1 MGPGGRGDA
10 STPHAGAPGLQ
21 EVQSPLTGVKAPR
34 GTALLPAPHRPGAEP
49 SSGPAHDVTK
59 APGGEMSIS
68 GPPKGR
74 EKSPSRTRP
83 VMQTQISRAG
93 FTF

>member
-10 STPHAGAPGLQ
+10 SAPRAGALRLQ
-21 EVQSPLTGVKAPR
+21 EVQSPLTGVKGPR
-34 GTALLPAPHRPGAEP
+34 GTALLPPAHRPGAEP

-59 APGGEMSIS
+59 ASGGELSIS
-68 GPPKGR
+68 RPPKGR
-74 EKSPSRTRP
+74 EKSPSRTRS
-83 VMQTQISRAG
+83 VMQTQISRAA